1 MSEHPRKGRRVVFE
15 EAAGTG
21 APASD
26 PVSGLRFTIE
36 PRRGSA
42 VLVDYTA
49 LRPRRLALAFATALI
64 RLGSPGGPLGA
75 RSTVKAY
82 AVMLPRFFG
91 YLDAVGRKVS
101 GPDDLRPD
109 DLDGFEDWLAGEGLS
124 RTHLFTVL
132 VKIVAVLRMVAEL
145 SPDAITPALRDR
157 LRYVSAKPFQRPTP
171 RDALSPYVA
180 RQLRDAARADV
191 GAITR
196 RIRAGPIHPNDRVLH
211 AASVAAHDVIARRG
225 VLRGSDPEY
234 GSLFAARYRH
244 GLSSPR
250 LRDELHGAHHLTA
263 ADVIPFLVLLSLE
276 TGLEIECAKA
286 LTVDCLRNPLGGT
299 IELAYVKHR
308 ARGAEHKTMRVRDRG
323 SSTPG
328 GLIRTLLALT
338 ATARRHQPTDCLWL
352 YFRQGALVSGVR
364 HPQIGVDAWVACHGI
379 VDDQGQPL
387 RLLLSQLRKT
397 HKALWYLKTE
407 GHMARFAVGHTA
419 EVAAQHYADLPS
431 LRPLHEATVAAAL
444 EDALAVATGPRM
456 LDPAEEA
463 AWRADPVTADPPAGA
478 DVEALLSGEQD
489 VWLASCG
496 GFYASPFGR
505 AGAPCPSPF
514 WGCLECPNAVITAR
528 KLPAILGFLAFVEG
542 QRAGLTAG
550 DWAAKFGRAH
560 ARITRDVLPAFS
572 EAVIAD
578 ARAQLAVDPPLAYLP
593 PEARA

>member
-15 EAAGTG
+15 QAARTD
-21 APASD
+21 APVPD
-26 PVSGLRFTIE
+26 PVSGLRFTIL

-42 VLVDYTA
+42 VLVDYTM
-49 LRPRRLALAFATALI
+49 LRPRRLALAFAKALI

-82 AVMLPRFFG
+82 AVMLPRFFA
-91 YLDAVGRKVS
+91 YLHAVGRSVS
-101 GPDDLRPD
+101 GPEDLRPD
-109 DLDGFEDWLAGEGLS
+109 DLDGFEDWLAAEGLT
-124 RTHLFTVL
+124 RTHLFTIL
-132 VKIVAVLRMVAEL
+132 NKIVAILRMVAEH

-157 LRYVSAKPFQRPTP
+157 LRYISAKPFQRPTP

-191 GAITR
+191 VAITR
-196 RIRAGPIHPNDRVLH
+196 RIRAGPMHPSDAALH
-211 AASVAAHDVIARRG
+211 DASIAAHAVIAQRG
-225 VLRGSDPEY
+225 LLPGAAPEWLR
-234 GSLFAARYRH
+234 LFSARYRR
-244 GLSSPR
+244 GLSSAG
-250 LRDELHGAHHLTA
+250 LSDEMHGAHHLTA

-276 TGLEIECAKA
+276 TGLEIECAKT

-328 GLIRTLLALT
+328 GLIRTVIALT
-338 ATARRHQPTDCLWL
+338 APARCHHPTDCLWL

-364 HPQIGVDAWVACHGI
+364 HPQLGVDAWVTRHGI
-379 VDDQGQPL
+379 VDDQGRPL

-407 GHMARFAVGHTA
+407 GHMARFAIGHTV
-419 EVAAQHYADLPS
+419 EVAAQHYGDLPS
-431 LRPLHEATVAAAL
+431 LRPLHEETIAAAL
-444 EDALAVATGPRM
+444 EEAVGVAARPRV
-456 LDPAEEA
+456 LDSAEEA
-463 AWRADPVTADPPAGA
+463 VWRVDPAAAEPLARG
-478 DVEALLSGEQD
+478 DVGALLSGEQD
-489 VWLASCG
+489 VWLASCA
-496 GFYASPFGR
+496 GFYASPFGS
-505 AGAPCPSPF
+505 AGEPCSTPF
-514 WGCLECPNAVITAR
+514 WGCLECPNAVITTR

-542 QRAGLTAG
+542 QRAGLAAG

-560 ARITRDVLPAFS
+560 ARIIHDVLPAFS
-572 EAVIAD
+572 EAVIAE
-578 ARAQLAVDPPLAYLP
+578 ARTQLAVDPPLAYLP